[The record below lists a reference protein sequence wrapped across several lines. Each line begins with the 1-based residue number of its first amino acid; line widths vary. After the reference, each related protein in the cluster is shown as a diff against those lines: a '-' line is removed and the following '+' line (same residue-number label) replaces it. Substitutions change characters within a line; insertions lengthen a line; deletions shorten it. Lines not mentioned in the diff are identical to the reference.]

1 MGGGRPSPG
10 RPSEA
15 ERRLAHARTRRDDD
29 EVARL
34 EAGRDPVEIA
44 EAGWELQ
51 RQRPPKIVGP
61 VELVFCFQDGRDKRK
76 RDVTNLIKAP
86 EDLLVK
92 HGVIE
97 ADDNTIVR
105 AVSACWDDTVEG
117 VEISIFRVTV
127 ASASIST
134 AGENAA

>member
-1 MGGGRPSPG
+1 MIVLTLPFPPSTNNLFINTSRGRIRS
-10 RPSEA
+10 SKY
-15 ERRLAHARTRRDDD
+15 D
-29 EVARL
+29 EWA
-34 EAGRDPVEIA
+34 A
-44 EAGWELQ
+44 EAGWELK
-51 RQRPPKIVGP
+51 RQRPPKVAGP

-105 AVSACWDDTVEG
+105 AVSACWDDTVKG
-117 VEISIFRVTV
+117 VQISIFPV
-127 ASASIST
+127 ASASHEAKDAEAT
-134 AGENAA
+134 A

>member
-1 MGGGRPSPG
+1 MIVITLPFPPSTNNLFINGSKGRFRSQKY
-10 RPSEA
+10 A
-15 ERRLAHARTRRDDD
+15 DW
-29 EVARL
+29 
-34 EAGRDPVEIA
+34 IA